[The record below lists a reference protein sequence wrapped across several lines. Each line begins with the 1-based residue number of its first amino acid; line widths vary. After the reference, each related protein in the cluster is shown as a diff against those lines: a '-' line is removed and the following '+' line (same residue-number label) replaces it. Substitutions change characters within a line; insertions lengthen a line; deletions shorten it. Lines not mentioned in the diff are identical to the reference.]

1 VRAWDLHEVLMT
13 VVLMSALIVAFAIW
27 SLVLLGR
34 VAVKLHATAS

>member
-1 VRAWDLHEVLMT
+1 MTFVL
-13 VVLMSALIVAFAIW
+13 LYALIVAFAIW